1 MPHIDM
7 PDAPGIMGPMLFR
20 PQTAGPLFDL
30 AEVLLR
36 GESTLSRGEREIIA
50 AYVSRLNQC
59 TFCHHAHATFAALQ
73 LDDGGD
79 LVEAVL
85 ADPDTAPVSPKL
97 RALLALAALVAQSG
111 LAVTEESVQAAKDLG
126 ATDTEIHD
134 TVLIAAAFC
143 MFNRYVDGLGAVTP
157 PERADYAD
165 IGQLI
170 VGLGYAAAI
179 PPIPEDHSSGAAATD
194 STKK

>member
-1 MPHIDM
+1 MPYIEM

-20 PQTAGPLFDL
+20 PLTAGPLFDL

-59 TFCHHAHATFAALQ
+59 RFCHNAHATFAALQ

-79 LVEAVL
+79 LVDAVL
-85 ADPDTAPVSPKL
+85 EDPETAPISPKL

-111 LAVTEESVQAAKDLG
+111 LAVTEESVQSARDQG
-126 ATDTEIHD
+126 ATDIEIHD

-143 MFNRYVDGLGAVTP
+143 MYNRYVDGLGALTP

-170 VGLGYAAAI
+170 VGIGYAAAT
-179 PPIPEDHSSGAAATD
+179 PAVPADD
-194 STKK
+194 